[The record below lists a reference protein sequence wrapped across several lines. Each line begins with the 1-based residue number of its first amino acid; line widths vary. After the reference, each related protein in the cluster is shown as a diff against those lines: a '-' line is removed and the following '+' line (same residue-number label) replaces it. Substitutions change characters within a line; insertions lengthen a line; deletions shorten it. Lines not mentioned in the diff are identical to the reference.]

1 MAKYGYRVMELI
13 ATPPNKMSEVAFTE
27 PVPGGLREAAFTAAK
42 AAMTSG
48 EKNDQ
53 RGVYTRVSDVK
64 ADAWGILLTVK
75 GGQYGE
81 SRELLDVDS
90 VDPDEPMRPVGPSD
104 AVLSDLRV
112 LLLIPPYGT
121 KGLLVTETR
130 SRSHWTSFVLNRL
143 NLELRSLGVK
153 LRTVR
158 EATDALAWS
167 NYLSRD
173 EVGIKSVELIQT
185 TQSADRTRF
194 TSENVKSARLQ
205 LNIDDGSELKR
216 RLSSIV
222 RGFTGQNVRHLQL
235 AGVVGLRADFSD
247 DDFDEEKIIVVDGD
261 REQKINVSGGWP
273 QFTYSFDTDYVLS
286 DSEFVDGVLD
296 VARKTL
302 EHLNVDIAAD
312 WRPRIN

>member
-1 MAKYGYRVMELI
+1 MTKYGYRVMELI
-13 ATPPNKMSEVAFTE
+13 ATPPNKMAEVSFTE
-27 PVPGGLREAAFTAAK
+27 PDPGGLRDAALTAAK

-53 RGVYTRVSDVK
+53 RGVYTRVSNVK

-90 VDPDEPMRPVGPSD
+90 VDPDEPTRPVGPSD

-121 KGLLVTETR
+121 KGLLIAETR
-130 SRSHWTSFVLNRL
+130 SRSHWTTFILKRL
-143 NLELRSLGVK
+143 NSELRGVGVK

-158 EATDALAWS
+158 ETTDALAW
-167 NYLSRD
+167 NDYLSRD

-185 TQSADRTRF
+185 TQSADRTHF

-222 RGFTGQNVRHLQL
+222 RGFAGQNARHLQL

-247 DDFDEEKIIVVDGD
+247 DDFDEEKIVIVDGD
-261 REQKINVSGGWP
+261 REQKISVSGGWP
-273 QFTYSFDTDYVLS
+273 RFTYSFDTDFVLS

-302 EHLNVDIAAD
+302 ENLNIDIASN
-312 WRPRIN
+312 WRPTIN